1 MNPIRSI
8 RRSSDY
14 SAWWLLVPA
23 VFVAALIIAV
33 VSPLGVDAPSHAT
46 PASAPA
52 AEEPMLVEATGA

>member
-14 SAWWLLVPA
+14 SVWWLLVPA

-33 VSPLGVDAPSHAT
+33 VSPSGADAPSHAI
-46 PASAPA
+46 PASAPG
-52 AEEPMLVEATGA
+52 AEEPMFVEATGA